1 MRIQAPFLC
10 YIFILQ
16 ETKLIIDILG
26 KENISS
32 FSVYIEGTT
41 YYKNIIFTYSIS
53 MFEVTDLNNTQC
65 HTCFYF
71 GTCPVCLIYFGTALG
86 LWVAELGFPKMRYG
100 KCT

>member
-1 MRIQAPFLC
+1 
-10 YIFILQ
+10 
-16 ETKLIIDILG
+16 
-26 KENISS
+26 
-32 FSVYIEGTT
+32 
-41 YYKNIIFTYSIS
+41 